1 MKFQN
6 RPEILLVK
14 KDTTAA
20 LSQDIY
26 VQEDDSDKRLIVA
39 DVIEWTDRFNKWEKI
54 IVGKYS
60 LYQLTYKW
68 EDFFFVEEGD
78 ILSTINE
85 D

>member
-6 RPEILLVK
+6 RPEILLVR
-14 KDTTAA
+14 KDATAA

-54 IVGKYS
+54 VVGKYS
-60 LYQLTYKW
+60 LYQLTYKG
-68 EDFFFVEEGD
+68 EDYFFVEEGD
-78 ILSTINE
+78 ILSTIE